1 MRKKTSGRELINYL
15 QNEWPL
21 NLDKT
26 YLYEVKFNSQL
37 IYRVFYGEFDTLTQG
52 RHEMQLL
59 PESLKVNF
67 PYLNSVYRM
76 QKALL

>member
-1 MRKKTSGRELINYL
+1 
-15 QNEWPL
+15 L

-26 YLYEVKFNSQL
+26 YLYEVELNSQS
-37 IYRVFYGEFDTLTQG
+37 IYRVFYSEFDTLTQG

-59 PESLKVNF
+59 PESLKANS
-67 PYLNSVYRM
+67 PYLHSVYQM